1 MTSKRLKVIKMMSVG
16 QNDISE
22 TQNYYKD
29 TQSELIGNDNNKET
43 QNNKLQKDA
52 KLQQLDTKWLQRE
65 MQHNQEELQTT

>member
-1 MTSKRLKVIKMMSVG
+1 MTSKRLKVIKMMSVA

-43 QNNKLQKDA
+43 QNNYKK
-52 KLQQLDTKWLQRE
+52 
-65 MQHNQEELQTT
+65 MQNYNN

>member
-1 MTSKRLKVIKMMSVG
+1 MSVA

-43 QNNKLQKDA
+43 QNNYKK
-52 KLQQLDTKWLQRE
+52 
-65 MQHNQEELQTT
+65 MQNYNN

>member
-1 MTSKRLKVIKMMSVG
+1 MTSKRLKVIKRMSVA

>member
-43 QNNKLQKDA
+43 QNNYKK
-52 KLQQLDTKWLQRE
+52 
-65 MQHNQEELQTT
+65 MQNYNN

>member
-52 KLQQLDTKWLQRE
+52 KLQQLDTK
-65 MQHNQEELQTT
+65 

>member
-1 MTSKRLKVIKMMSVG
+1 MTSKRLKVIKRMSVA

-22 TQNYYKD
+22 TENYYKD

-52 KLQQLDTKWLQRE
+52 KLQQLDTK
-65 MQHNQEELQTT
+65 

>member
-1 MTSKRLKVIKMMSVG
+1 MTSKRLKVIKRMSVA

-22 TQNYYKD
+22 TENYYKD

>member
-1 MTSKRLKVIKMMSVG
+1 MTSKRLKVIKRMSVA

-52 KLQQLDTKWLQRE
+52 KLQQLDTKWLQRV

>member
-1 MTSKRLKVIKMMSVG
+1 MTSKRLKVIKRMSVA

-52 KLQQLDTKWLQRE
+52 KLQQLDTKWLQRV
-65 MQHNQEELQTT
+65 MQHNKEELQTT